1 VVIKFRSR
9 KEADSVLMKKI
20 IGVLLVVSL
29 VVGGVY
35 AGKTVIQNVNAKK
48 QAVAAQ
54 QKAEADVKAKAE
66 AEAKEKAEAEA
77 KAKADAEAAAKAE
90 AEAKAKAEAEA
101 AAKAK
106 AQAEAA
112 AKAKAAVQQSSTS
125 TSSSSTASSSGG
137 GKVIVID
144 PGHAS
149 TSSTKTEPNAPGS
162 SVMKLMESGGAVG
175 AYTGTTEYAINMLV
189 AKKLKPLL
197 EAKGYTVIMTKTD
210 NSTFLGNVARAE
222 IGNNANAALVIRIH
236 CDSSD
241 NSSTNGASMLVP
253 AKVNDRTTAIADISA
268 SYGKTI
274 LNTLTSQV
282 GMKNNGVITRSDLTG
297 FNWSTVPVV
306 LVEMGFLSNQNED
319 KLLSSDS
326 YQNKLA
332 AGLANGIAAA
342 VK

>member
-1 VVIKFRSR
+1 
-9 KEADSVLMKKI
+9 MKKI

-29 VVGGVY
+29 LVGGVY
-35 AGKTVIQNVNAKK
+35 AGKTVIQAQNAKK

-54 QKAEADVKAKAE
+54 QKAEADAKAKAE
-66 AEAKEKAEAEA
+66 AEATAKAEADA
-77 KAKADAEAAAKAE
+77 KAKADAEAAAKAQ
-90 AEAKAKAEAEA
+90 AEAKAKAEADA

-106 AQAEAA
+106 ADAEAA
-112 AKAKAAVQQSSTS
+112 AKAKAAAQQSSAS
-125 TSSSSTASSSGG
+125 ASSSTSSSSGG

-149 TSSTKTEPNAPGS
+149 TSSSKTEANAPGS

-175 AYTGTTEYAINMLV
+175 AYTGTPEYAINMLV

-197 EAKGYTVIMTKTD
+197 EAKGYKVIMTKTD
-210 NSTFLGNVARAE
+210 NSTFMGNIARAE
-222 IGNNANAALVIRIH
+222 VGNNANAALVIRIH

-241 NSSTNGASMLVP
+241 SSSTNGASMLVP

-282 GMKNNGVITRSDLTG
+282 GMKNNGVVSRSDLTG

-332 AGLANGIAAA
+332 SALASGIATA

>member
-1 VVIKFRSR
+1 
-9 KEADSVLMKKI
+9 MKKI
-20 IGVLLVVSL
+20 LATLIVITLVA
-29 VVGGVY
+29 GGVF
-35 AGKTVIQNVNAKK
+35 AGTAVIRKVNADK
-48 QAVAAQ
+48 QAAV
-54 QKAEADVKAKAE
+54 EARLKSE
-66 AEAKEKAEAEA
+66 AEAKAKAEAEA
-77 KAKADAEAAAKAE
+77 KAKAEAEAKAAAEAAAKAEAEAKAKVE

-106 AQAEAA
+106 AAA
-112 AKAKAAVQQSSTS
+112 QQGSTASGSST
-125 TSSSSTASSSGG
+125 SSSGG

-149 TSSTKTEPNAPGS
+149 TSSSKTEPNAPGS
-162 SVMKLMESGGAVG
+162 SVMKVMESGGATG
-175 AYTGTTEYAINMLV
+175 AYTGTPEYEINMNV

-197 EAKGYTVIMTKTD
+197 EAKGYKVIMTKTE
-210 NSTFLGNVARAE
+210 NSTMLGNVARAE
-222 IGNNANAALVIRIH
+222 IGNDANAALVIRIH

-241 NSSTNGASMLVP
+241 SSSANGASMLVP

-268 SYGKTI
+268 SYGRTI

-282 GMKNNGVITRSDLTG
+282 GMKNNGVVTRSDLTG

-332 AGLANGIAAA
+332 AALANGIATA

>member
-1 VVIKFRSR
+1 
-9 KEADSVLMKKI
+9 MKKI
-20 IGVLLVVSL
+20 LATLIVITLVA
-29 VVGGVY
+29 GGVF
-35 AGKTVIQNVNAKK
+35 AGTAVIRKVNADK
-48 QAVAAQ
+48 QAAVEARL
-54 QKAEADVKAKAE
+54 KSEAEAKAKAKAE
-66 AEAKEKAEAEA
+66 AEAKAA
-77 KAKADAEAAAKAE
+77 AEAAAKAE

-101 AAKAK
+101 KAK
-106 AQAEAA
+106 AEAA
-112 AKAKAAVQQSSTS
+112 AKAKAAAQQGSTASGSST
-125 TSSSSTASSSGG
+125 SSSGG

-149 TSSTKTEPNAPGS
+149 TSSSKTEPNAPGS
-162 SVMKLMESGGAVG
+162 SVMKVMESGGATG
-175 AYTGTTEYAINMLV
+175 AYTGTPEYEINMNV

-197 EAKGYTVIMTKTD
+197 EAKGYKVIMTKTE
-210 NSTFLGNVARAE
+210 NSTMLGNVARAE
-222 IGNNANAALVIRIH
+222 IGNAANAALVIRIH

-241 NSSTNGASMLVP
+241 SSSANGASMLVP

-268 SYGKTI
+268 SYGRTI

-332 AGLANGIAAA
+332 AALANGIATA

>member
-1 VVIKFRSR
+1 
-9 KEADSVLMKKI
+9 MKKI
-20 IGVLLVVSL
+20 LATLIVITLVA
-29 VVGGVY
+29 GGVF
-35 AGKTVIQNVNAKK
+35 AGTAVIRKVNADK
-48 QAVAAQ
+48 QAAVEARL
-54 QKAEADVKAKAE
+54 KSEADAKA
-66 AEAKEKAEAEA
+66 KAEAEA
-77 KAKADAEAAAKAE
+77 KAKAEAEAKAAAEAAAKAEAEAKAKAE

-106 AQAEAA
+106 AAA
-112 AKAKAAVQQSSTS
+112 QQGSTASGSST
-125 TSSSSTASSSGG
+125 SSSGG

-149 TSSTKTEPNAPGS
+149 TSSSKTEPNAPGS
-162 SVMKLMESGGAVG
+162 SVMKVMESGGATG
-175 AYTGTTEYAINMLV
+175 AYTGTPEYEINMNV

-197 EAKGYTVIMTKTD
+197 EAKGYKVIMTKTE
-210 NSTFLGNVARAE
+210 NSTMLGNVARAE
-222 IGNNANAALVIRIH
+222 IGNDANAALVIRIH

-241 NSSTNGASMLVP
+241 SSSANGASMLVP

-268 SYGKTI
+268 SYGRTI

-282 GMKNNGVITRSDLTG
+282 GMKNNGVVTRSDLTG

-332 AGLANGIAAA
+332 AALANGIATA

>member
-1 VVIKFRSR
+1 
-9 KEADSVLMKKI
+9 MKKI
-20 IGVLLVVSL
+20 LATLIVITLVA
-29 VVGGVY
+29 GGVF
-35 AGKTVIQNVNAKK
+35 AGTAVIRKVNADK
-48 QAVAAQ
+48 QAAV
-54 QKAEADVKAKAE
+54 EARLKSE
-66 AEAKEKAEAEA
+66 AEAKAKAEAEA
-77 KAKADAEAAAKAE
+77 KAKAEAEAKAAAEAAAKAEAEAKAKAE

-106 AQAEAA
+106 AAA
-112 AKAKAAVQQSSTS
+112 QQGTTASGSST
-125 TSSSSTASSSGG
+125 SSSGG

-149 TSSTKTEPNAPGS
+149 TSSSKTEPNAPGS
-162 SVMKLMESGGAVG
+162 SVMKVMESGGATG
-175 AYTGTTEYAINMLV
+175 AYTGTPEYEINMNV

-197 EAKGYTVIMTKTD
+197 EAKGYKVIMTKTE
-210 NSTFLGNVARAE
+210 NSTMLGNVARAE
-222 IGNNANAALVIRIH
+222 IGNDANAALVIRIH

-241 NSSTNGASMLVP
+241 SSSANGASMLVP

-268 SYGKTI
+268 SYGRTI

-282 GMKNNGVITRSDLTG
+282 GMKNNGVVTRSDLTG

-332 AGLANGIAAA
+332 AALANGIATA